1 MTFRFLRWIFV
12 CALLVAPAL
21 AVADQTDLFGQL
33 DENNDGLI
41 SKEEVGDDVQTLYQR
56 LLRTADADDDG
67 KISRDEFVAG
77 TTAPAPQKGPEGSAE
92 PRNRSRKLDPA
103 RMFKRLDQNADG
115 ILTRQEVPKRFLQ
128 RFDQIDSDGSGE
140 VKLDEFKKSIGKNG
154 PRGKKSKESTKAP
167 PGRSPKAGRGPKA
180 GQGPKGGK
188 SLRAV
193 GHGKIIEVL
202 DTNADGQ
209 LSAEEIAAAS
219 SSLAKLDKDN
229 NGSISRKEWMGDR
242 PHLQDRAKLA
252 RGEFRLKRLMES
264 DQDGD
269 GKISLE
275 EAPEPLKKMIGK
287 LDSDGDG
294 LLSKEELK
302 KLVSDR
308 SVRKIGRK
316 RKQNK

>member
-1 MTFRFLRWIFV
+1 MTFRFLRWIFA
-12 CALLVAPAL
+12 CALLAAPTL

-33 DENNDGLI
+33 DKNNDGLI

-56 LLRTADADDDG
+56 LLRTADTDDDG
-67 KISRDEFVAG
+67 KISRDEFLAG
-77 TTAPAPQKGPEGSAE
+77 TTAPAPQKGPGGAAE

-103 RMFKRLDQNADG
+103 RMFKKLDQNADG

-167 PGRSPKAGRGPKA
+167 PGRGPKA
-180 GQGPKGGK
+180 SRGPKGGK

-229 NGSISRKEWMGDR
+229 NGSISRKEWMGNR
-242 PHLQDRAKLA
+242 PHLQDRTKLA
-252 RGEFRLKRLMES
+252 RGEFRLKRLMAL

-275 EAPEPLKKMIGK
+275 EAPEPLKEAIGK